1 MSGLDTEVPEL
12 ADIALPLE
20 RLYRWERERADKP
33 FLTQPYGGGRL
44 REWTWSEA
52 AREIRRMAGY
62 LKAQNWEPG
71 TRVAI
76 LSKNCA
82 WWVMADL
89 AIWMAGH
96 VTVPVYPSLRAA
108 TVRRILEHSES
119 KACFL
124 GATDEPEA
132 AMAGIPAGV
141 RLIHFPTAEDGPG
154 RDWDAVV
161 AESAAIEGNP
171 TREAGEL
178 ATIFYTSGTTGAPKG
193 VMHHFTALS
202 FFTSTLV
209 REFDLSGEHRILSY
223 LPMCHILERE
233 GQEMPA
239 ILLGWHIYFT
249 EGLETFLTD
258 LQRARPSSIFLAVP
272 RVLLKLQQGVYAKI
286 PRKKLERL
294 LRIPVVGRIV
304 RKKILHQLGLDV
316 VRFAACGSA
325 PLPPEN
331 LMWYRR
337 LGLNLLEGYGLTEG
351 MITHLTKQGKTIPGY
366 AGSPLYGVETKRA
379 ENGELLVRSAMNMIG
394 YYKEPEAT
402 RDAFTEDGFL
412 HTGDIVEVEPE
423 GQIKIV
429 GRIKEQFKTS
439 KGKYVAP
446 APIETK
452 LAAHP
457 DVESC
462 CLMGAGLPG
471 PFAVIV
477 LSPEAR
483 QRCADPARKKELE
496 QSFQKLLEQVNAQL
510 ETHERV
516 LFAAIVEG
524 PWTIGNGM
532 MTPTLKLKRSTVET
546 QYMALV
552 DFWKSQE
559 RMVVWEAEAKT
570 RHAGAD

>member
-1 MSGLDTEVPEL
+1 
-12 ADIALPLE
+12 
-20 RLYRWERERADKP
+20 
-33 FLTQPYGGGRL
+33 
-44 REWTWSEA
+44 
-52 AREIRRMAGY
+52 MA
-62 LKAQNWEPG
+62 
-71 TRVAI
+71 
-76 LSKNCA
+76 
-82 WWVMADL
+82 
-89 AIWMAGH
+89 
-96 VTVPVYPSLRAA
+96 
-108 TVRRILEHSES
+108 
-119 KACFL
+119 
-124 GATDEPEA
+124 
-132 AMAGIPAGV
+132 
-141 RLIHFPTAEDGPG
+141 
-154 RDWDAVV
+154 
-161 AESAAIEGNP
+161 
-171 TREAGEL
+171 
-178 ATIFYTSGTTGAPKG
+178 
-193 VMHHFTALS
+193 
-202 FFTSTLV
+202 
-209 REFDLSGEHRILSY
+209 
-223 LPMCHILERE
+223 HILERE

-239 ILLGWHIYFT
+239 ILLGWHIFFT

-331 LMWYRR
+331 LMWYRN

-379 ENGELLVRSAMNMIG
+379 ENGELLVRSPMNMIG

-402 RDAFTEDGFL
+402 REAFTEDGCL

-477 LSPEAR
+477 LSAEAR
-483 QRCADPARKKELE
+483 QRCADPVRKKELE
-496 QSFQKLLEQVNAQL
+496 ESFQKLVEQVNAQL

-516 LFAAIVEG
+516 LFVAIVEG